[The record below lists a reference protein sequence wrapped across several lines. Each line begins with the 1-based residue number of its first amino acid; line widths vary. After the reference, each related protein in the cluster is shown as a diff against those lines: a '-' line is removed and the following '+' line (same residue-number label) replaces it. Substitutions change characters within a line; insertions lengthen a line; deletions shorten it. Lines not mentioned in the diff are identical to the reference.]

1 MSSNVSPP
9 LGPIR
14 LMLVIVL
21 SSSVSSSPV
30 SSSST
35 PDEESLSQKG
45 QHTTSLEQPT
55 RVDKLATRMS
65 GKSFFFIELIS
76 TIQ

>member
-1 MSSNVSPP
+1 MSLNVPPP

-14 LMLVIVL
+14 LMLVMVF

-45 QHTTSLEQPT
+45 PT
-55 RVDKLATRMS
+55 HHVIGAAD
-65 GKSFFFIELIS
+65 
-76 TIQ
+76 

>member
-45 QHTTSLEQPT
+45 QHTTSLEQLTKVGQHVMRT
-55 RVDKLATRMS
+55 RDK
-65 GKSFFFIELIS
+65 KI
-76 TIQ
+76 